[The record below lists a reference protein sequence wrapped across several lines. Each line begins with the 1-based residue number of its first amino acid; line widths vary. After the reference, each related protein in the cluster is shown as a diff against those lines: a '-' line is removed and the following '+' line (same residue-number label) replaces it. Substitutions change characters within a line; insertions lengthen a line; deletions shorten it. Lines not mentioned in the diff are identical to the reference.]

1 MRRAVVILVV
11 LMVPVVVSAQ
21 LDWYPRTTLAEDAT
35 ATWCGYCPYAYSGLD
50 VVHAT
55 YDYSVFVSARYYA
68 TSGGLG
74 TAETDAA
81 IAYMDI
87 GGFPTVVFNGT
98 DHIVG
103 GSPTIAA
110 GGPYLNVVGSSSLSP
125 APVSVVIDSFDAA
138 TGDISV
144 TVTMF
149 STTDSFVGDHI
160 RFLLLENDVNVPE
173 NYSYVTRDIINDSI
187 TLDGG
192 QGATAAFS
200 HTFDTSLVGNSANAH
215 AVVFVQR
222 AADKEVVQAASSK
235 PVPDYRVRAM
245 APFSRL
251 KIGESSGTYTSE
263 HFTVLN
269 VGLSDDYTA
278 NLIID
283 EAPAGWTVQYCDDG
297 DNCYSTAMPLSLVN
311 DASTEY
317 YVKVMPTSPG
327 FMNYHFQVDSTS
339 NGSSVTVPF
348 SYFTNDIDVL
358 VVDDDGGQSYEDYFT
373 EALDSVG
380 ITYGVWDLAKGGL
393 TDEVAQT
400 FSLLVWSAGAGYPG
414 EDARTYLRDHL
425 DNGNSLFITGQDIGW
440 GLCDPSSNKDCDFV
454 NDYLHAS
461 YVRDDTNIMDLDGVL
476 DDPVS
481 NGLQLHIAGGDGA
494 SNQAYPE
501 EIAAFD
507 GDAVEIF
514 DYVGNYCGAVRSF
527 DSTSGARVVYLGF
540 GFEAIDNPADRSAL
554 MGSAVFWLQGGIF
567 SDGFESG
574 GMTAWSTSI
583 P

>member
-1 MRRAVVILVV
+1 MKRALVILAVM
-11 LMVPVVVSAQ
+11 MVPVVASAQ

-35 ATWCGYCPYAYSGLD
+35 ATWCGYCPYAYDGLD
-50 VVHAT
+50 VVHAN
-55 YDYSVFVSARYYA
+55 YDFSVFVSARYYA

-74 TAETDAA
+74 TPETDAA
-81 IAYMDI
+81 ISYYGI
-87 GGFPTVVFNGT
+87 TGFPTVVFNGT
-98 DHIVG
+98 DRIVG

-110 GGPYLNVVGSSSLSP
+110 GGPYLNVVGSASLTP
-125 APVSVVIDSFDAA
+125 APISVVIDSFDAA
-138 TGDISV
+138 TGEISV
-144 TVTMF
+144 TVTMY
-149 STTDSFVGDHI
+149 STTDTFVGDHI

-192 QGATAAFS
+192 QGATATFD
-200 HTFDTSLVGNSANAH
+200 HTFDTSLVGATANAH

-222 AADKEVVQAASSK
+222 AADKEVVQASSSK

-269 VGLSDDYTA
+269 LGLADDYTA

-283 EAPAGWTVQYCDDG
+283 EAPAGWTVQYCDDL
-297 DNCYSTAMPLSLVN
+297 DNCYSTAMPFSLAN
-311 DASTEY
+311 DGSAEY

-327 FMNYHFQVDSTS
+327 FMNYHFQVDSTG
-339 NGSSVTVPF
+339 NGSHVTVPF

-358 VVDDDGGQSYEDYFT
+358 LVDDDGGETYEDYFK
-373 EALDSVG
+373 AAFDSNG
-380 ITYGVWDLAKGGL
+380 ISYGVWDLAKGGL

-400 FSLLVWSAGAGYPG
+400 FSLLVWSAGPGYPG
-414 EDARTYLRDHL
+414 PEDVAFLSDYLD
-425 DNGNSLFITGQDIGW
+425 DGNSLFITGQDIGW
-440 GLCDPSSNKDCDFV
+440 GLDYSGASGIAFLN
-454 NDYLHAS
+454 NYLHAS
-461 YVRDDTNIMDLDGVL
+461 YIRDDTNIMDLDGVV

-481 NGLQLHIAGGDGA
+481 DGLQLHIAGGDGA
-494 SNQAYPE
+494 NNQAYPE

-507 GDAVEIF
+507 ADAAEIF
-514 DYVGNYCGAVRSF
+514 NYVGNYCGAVRSI
-527 DSTSGARVVYLGF
+527 DSTSGALVVYLGF
-540 GFEAIDNPADRSAL
+540 GFEAIDNPADRAAL
-554 MGSAVFWLQGGIF
+554 MESAVFWLQGGLF

-574 GMTAWSTSI
+574 GLAAWSSST

>member
-1 MRRAVVILVV
+1 MRRAVMILVV
-11 LMVPVVVSAQ
+11 LMVPALVSAQ

-35 ATWCGYCPYAYSGLD
+35 ATWCGYCPDAYDGLD

-55 YDYSVFVSARYYA
+55 YDFSVFVSARYYA
-68 TSGGLG
+68 TTGDLG

-103 GSPTIAA
+103 GSTTIAA
-110 GGPYLNVVGSSSLSP
+110 GGPYLNIVGSASLTP

-138 TGDISV
+138 TGAISV
-144 TVTMF
+144 TVTMY
-149 STTDSFVGDHI
+149 STTDTFVGDHI
-160 RFLLLENDVNVPE
+160 RFLLLENDVNVAE
-173 NYSYVTRDIINDSI
+173 NYSYVTRDIINDLI

-200 HTFDTSLVGNSANAH
+200 HTFDTSLVGNTANAH

-235 PVPDYRVRAM
+235 PVPNYRVRAM

-251 KIGESSGTYTSE
+251 KIGGSSGTYTSE

-269 VGLSDDYTA
+269 FGMADDYTA

-283 EAPAGWTVQYCDDG
+283 EAPAGWTVQYCDAG
-297 DNCYSTAMPLSLVN
+297 DSCYSTAMPFSLAN
-311 DASTEY
+311 DGSTEY

-327 FMNYHFQVDSTS
+327 FMNYHFQVDSTA

-358 VVDDDGGQSYEDYFT
+358 IVDDDGGQSYEDYFT
-373 EALDSVG
+373 VALDSAG

-400 FSLLVWSAGAGYPG
+400 FPLLVWNAGNGYPG
-414 EDARTYLRDHL
+414 TAAISFLTGYLDDGH
-425 DNGNSLFITGQDIGW
+425 SLFITGQDIGW
-440 GLCDPSSNKDCDFV
+440 GLARPDDGANPAFFNS
-454 NDYLHAS
+454 YLHAS
-461 YVRDDTNIMDLDGVL
+461 YIRDDTNIMDLDGVA

-481 NGLQLHIAGGDGA
+481 DGLQLHIAGGDGA
-494 SNQAYPE
+494 NNQTYPE

-507 GDAVEIF
+507 ADAEEIF
-514 DYVGNYCGAVRSF
+514 YYVGNYCGAVRST
-527 DSTSGARVVYLGF
+527 DSTSNALVVYLGF

-574 GMTAWSTSI
+574 GMTAWSFSTQ
-583 P
+583 